1 MGFKSSSTHQLCG
14 LGELINPSETQ
25 CPEEAMSQSAG
36 EGGMDIG
43 RNKHHVTETTSPK
56 RSSWTPHP
64 PWGPISLHRRPT
76 LFSVLVST
84 DRGPPDPCG
93 GTPSPPDRSWRAGV
107 VPVTF
112 IVVSP
117 VPGNERAPFR
127 VLVPELGRGRQRRAH
142 SGSPRAGG
150 QSDPDTWAA
159 QRVEPAASSGQ
170 GRVHNSLCGLG

>member
-25 CPEEAMSQSAG
+25 CPEEAISRSAG
-36 EGGMDIG
+36 KGGIL
-43 RNKHHVTETTSPK
+43 TETDIMSPK
-56 RSSWTPHP
+56 PPAQRRLPGHP
-64 PWGPISLHRRPT
+64 TLPGAPSASIAGCPT

-84 DRGPPDPCG
+84 DRGPPDPRGC
-93 GTPSPPDRSWRAGV
+93 TPSPPDRSWRAGV

-112 IVVSP
+112 TVVSP

-142 SGSPRAGG
+142 SGSPGAGG